1 MMINRTA
8 LTKNVLKDGSKPAL
22 GFIPVGLHTNQKT
35 GADFAKTTQVKSAV
49 AYDKTKAKKLFE
61 EGMKESGQ
69 SQLNLTL
76 LADDTDVSKQVAEY
90 LQGAFENL
98 PHVKVT
104 IKSIP
109 KAQRLQAM
117 NAGNYDMVVT
127 GWQSIFADAYNF
139 LDVWISDSSYNS
151 SGYKDTKLDQLLS
164 ETETK
169 YGNDPQKRWT
179 MLQDAEKILMKDQ
192 GTLPL
197 YQADNLQLLRSNVKG
212 LSFNPNGT
220 PYDFKTAY
228 LK

>member
-1 MMINRTA
+1 M
-8 LTKNVLKDGSKPAL
+8 
-22 GFIPVGLHTNQKT
+22 
-35 GADFAKTTQVKSAV
+35 KSAV
-49 AYDKTKAKKLFE
+49 AYDKAKAKKLFE
-61 EGMKESGQ
+61 AGMKEAGQ

-76 LADDTDVSKQVAEY
+76 LADDADVSKQVAEY
-90 LQGAFENL
+90 LQGAFEDL
-98 PHVKVT
+98 PNVKVT

-117 NAGNYDMVVT
+117 MSSNYDMVVT

-139 LDVWISDSSYNS
+139 LDVWISNSSYNT
-151 SGYKDTKLDQLLS
+151 SGYKDAKLDQLLS

-169 YGNDPQKRWT
+169 YGNEPQKRWT

-197 YQADNLQLLRSNVKG
+197 YQANNLELLRSSVKG
-212 LSFNPNGT
+212 VSFNPNGT

-228 LK
+228 IQ